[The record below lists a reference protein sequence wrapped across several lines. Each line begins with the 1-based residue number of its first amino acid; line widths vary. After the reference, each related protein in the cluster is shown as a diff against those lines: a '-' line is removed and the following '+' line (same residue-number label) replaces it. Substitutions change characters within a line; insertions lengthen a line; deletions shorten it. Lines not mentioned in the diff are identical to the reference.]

1 MEPLVSAAWL
11 ADQLGAPDLRV
22 LDASYDALLP
32 GEPPRDHAAEYRAGH
47 VPGALYMDLAGFSDT
62 ASDLPSTMPG
72 TAQFAERAA
81 RLAIDRTTR
90 IVLYDDAPHHTAARA
105 WVMLRAFGFEQVALL
120 DGGLA
125 AWKRA
130 GLPLEQGDG
139 IVSSGALEPGGG
151 TTGLRDL
158 AAMRAIQRDAS
169 AQIVDARSPARFS
182 GEEPDPRAG
191 VAPGHMP
198 GARNLPY
205 KRLFDED
212 GRWKRGEAL
221 AAAFRD
227 AGVDLD
233 RPMVMTCGSGITA
246 SVLAF
251 GAHLLGRDAAVYDGS
266 WTEWGADPSTPKAT
280 GAA

>member
-1 MEPLVSAAWL
+1 MDPLVSATWL

-47 VPGALYMDLAGFSDT
+47 VPGALYMDLAGFSDA

-72 TAQFAERAA
+72 AAQFAERAA
-81 RLAIDRTTR
+81 RLGIDRATR

-105 WVMLRAFGFEQVALL
+105 WVMLRAFGFNRVALL

-125 AWKRA
+125 AWKQA
-130 GLPLEQGDG
+130 GLPLEQGESAVPPRAVDA
-139 IVSSGALEPGGG
+139 GAG
-151 TTGLRDL
+151 TTRLRDL
-158 AAMRAIQRDAS
+158 EAMRAIQRDAS
-169 AQIVDARSPARFS
+169 AQIVDARSAARFT
-182 GEEPDPRAG
+182 GAEPDPRTG
-191 VAPGHMP
+191 VAPGHIP

>member
-1 MEPLVSAAWL
+1 MDPLVSAEWL
-11 ADQLGAPDLRV
+11 AGQLGSPDLRV

-47 VPGALYMDLAGFSDT
+47 VPGALYMDLSGFSDT

-72 TAQFAERAA
+72 ATQFADRAA
-81 RLAIDRTTR
+81 RLGIDRATR

-105 WVMLRAFGFEQVALL
+105 WVMLRAFGYDGVALL

-139 IVSSGALEPGGG
+139 AVPPRPVDAGAS

-158 AAMRAIQRDAS
+158 AAMRTIQRDAS
-169 AQIVDARSPARFS
+169 AQIIDARSAARFT
-182 GEEPDPRAG
+182 GAEPDPRAG

-205 KRLFDED
+205 KGLFDAD
-212 GRWKRGEAL
+212 GRWKRDEAL
-221 AAAFRD
+221 ADAFLE

>member
-1 MEPLVSAAWL
+1 MDPLVSATWL

-47 VPGALYMDLAGFSDT
+47 VPGALYMDLARFSDA

-72 TAQFAERAA
+72 GPQFAEGAA
-81 RLAIDRTTR
+81 RLGIDRATR

-105 WVMLRAFGFEQVALL
+105 WVMLRAFGFERVALL
-120 DGGLA
+120 DGGLTG
-125 AWKRA
+125 WKQA

-139 IVSSGALEPGGG
+139 AVSPRAVDAGAG

-158 AAMRAIQRDAS
+158 AAMRVIQRDAS
-169 AQIVDARSPARFS
+169 EQIVDARSAARFT
-182 GEEPDPRAG
+182 GAEPDPRAG

-205 KRLFDED
+205 KRLFEDD
-212 GRWKRGEAL
+212 GRWKRGAAL

-227 AGVDLD
+227 AGVDLN